1 MPAVAKPKNTHA
13 PNDPTMFDGQAL
25 APHGSQEQYY
35 KLMLQQKRMELA
47 TSGLSADERKVI
59 QQPSD
64 LDMLTAKI
72 LVKLKVMADHDPYL
86 NTLRAIT
93 GKEGREDI
101 AEDLAV
107 RHYNKHITDYYVG
120 GVVDSEFT
128 GAVVGGR
135 DATRRDLAAATTEGA
150 PKAGVYGSR
159 GLTKAAFNPPATP
172 DVGAILSPILDLF
185 FARRAA

>member
-1 MPAVAKPKNTHA
+1 MPSVAKPKNTSA

-128 GAVVGGR
+128 GEVVTGR
-135 DATRRDLAAATTEGA
+135 NATRTALAEKTTNAAA
-150 PKAGVYGSR
+150 KAGVYGSR
-159 GLTKAAFNPPATP
+159 GLTKSAFEPAQVP
-172 DVGAILSPILDLF
+172 DIVASLKGLLGLA
-185 FARRAA
+185 